1 MRKDVEGRGSKVEKI
16 GALLAVLAM
25 ATACASQPKAPP
37 PAPPQPV
44 APPSA
49 AELARSGLSV
59 VLEADVTLTDSSRGR
74 DVPVHVTYPES
85 KGPFPVVVFSHG
97 AGGSGQT
104 CKPLARFWA
113 SHGFVVLAPTHADS
127 LSGKGKDPTPGA
139 VRETVNDAALDPK
152 GWENRA
158 RDLAF
163 VAAATAAVEARV
175 PVLKDKL
182 DGGRVGVGGHAYGA
196 FAAQLLAGATVDV
209 PKGPKARSF
218 ADPIPK
224 AFLLLSPQGKGQ
236 QGLTDKSW
244 AAVERPLMVVTGT
257 LDKGVKGQDPSW
269 RLDPYQL
276 SPPGGKYAVFIEGA
290 SHLSLTGLTAEPG
303 AAIPRAKGKASAT
316 VEEEVAIFKDV
327 KIASLAF
334 WEAYLKDDA
343 NAKAFLASDALI
355 TESGGRAQLLR
366 R

>member
-1 MRKDVEGRGSKVEKI
+1 MLV
-16 GALLAVLAM
+16 ALAM
-25 ATACASQPKAPP
+25 AAACASQPKAAPPP
-37 PAPPQPV
+37 PAPV
-44 APPSA
+44 APPA

-59 VLEADVTLTDSSRGR
+59 VLEADVTLTDSSRSR
-74 DVPVHVTYPES
+74 DIAVHVTYPEGA
-85 KGPFPVVVFSHG
+85 GPFPVIVFSHG

-104 CKPLARFWA
+104 YKELARFWA
-113 SHGFVVLAPTHADS
+113 THGFVVLAPTHADS
-127 LSGKGKDPTPGA
+127 LAGKGKDPTLEA
-139 VRETVNDAALDPK
+139 VRETVNDAAQDPK

-163 VAAATAAVEARV
+163 VVAATAAVEARV
-175 PVLKDKL
+175 PALKDKL
-182 DGGRVGVGGHAYGA
+182 DAARVGVGGHSYGA
-196 FAAQLLAGATVDV
+196 FSAQLLAGATVDL
-209 PKGPKARSF
+209 PKGARAKSF

-236 QGLTDKSW
+236 QGLTEKSW
-244 AAVERPLMVVTGT
+244 VSVERPLMVVTGT

-303 AAIPRAKGKASAT
+303 AAIPRAKGKASAS

-327 KIASLAF
+327 RIASLAF

-355 TESGGRAQLLR
+355 TESGGKAQLLR